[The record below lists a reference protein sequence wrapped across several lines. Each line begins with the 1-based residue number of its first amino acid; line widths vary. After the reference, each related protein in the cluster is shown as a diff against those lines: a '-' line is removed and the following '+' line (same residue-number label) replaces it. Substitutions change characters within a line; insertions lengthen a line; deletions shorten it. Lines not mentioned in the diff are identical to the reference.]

1 MNDQEFREF
10 GKAMIDFVAEYNEH
24 IRERDVLPSVQPG
37 YMSQMLPT
45 EAPEQ
50 AEKWQ
55 DVMKDIERVIIPGVK

>member
-10 GKAMIDFVAEYNEH
+10 GKAMIDFVAEYNEN